1 VNLLMTGLWQDV
13 RHATRSLIRTP
24 GFTTVAL
31 LVLTLSIGVLTA
43 IFSVVDAVV
52 IRSLPFEESERLV
65 AVGERNTRESSR
77 TSQNRVAPQNYL
89 DWRDRQDVFTAL
101 GATWE
106 TSISLRRDDG
116 GEPETIRA
124 QWATSDLFSALRVSP
139 AIGRPFTSNNEIPGH
154 ARVTVISH
162 ALWQRRFGGAT
173 DIVGKPL
180 PGLLGDFEILGVM
193 PPGFSYPVHAREPTE
208 AWIPYVPR
216 PEDRVRGNSFGY
228 NLQVIGRL
236 RDGVSLAQAQ
246 QRMNHITAELAKE
259 TPRWFTDRVAMVES
273 LQEYVTRPVRQWMF
287 MLLAAAM
294 FVMLIACVNLAN
306 LMLVRATTRVRDVSV
321 RTALGASRWHLA
333 RMLIAES
340 LMLSLAGAFLGVLVA
355 HMAVD
360 ALRLITPVEVPR
372 AAAIAVDGRV
382 LIATTL
388 AAIGTGLLF
397 GMAPLL
403 HFWRWD
409 TSLVLHHRE
418 RAGTADN
425 PTQRL
430 RAGLVVAEV
439 ALAIVLLIGAGL
451 FLSSFARV
459 TAVDLGLDRHNV
471 LMVRIR
477 PYVGPPQ
484 ASTSL
489 PVTSPENA
497 RARHPEML
505 ERVLERVRAIP
516 GVNVAALAG
525 GGLPLRGDLITVNFG
540 IPGREL
546 PRNTD
551 IALNEVS
558 PDFFD
563 ALSVHLQRGRV
574 FTDADRQGSLPV
586 AIVSEAAARRYF
598 GDEDAVGKVVQ
609 LRGARTIV
617 GVVGNIRHDGPE
629 VDVRTQAY
637 VPFAQSR
644 LIAAT
649 VILQTSVNPQ
659 TILPAVKNAA
669 WSEFPNL
676 PIADADT
683 LDQYFGAL
691 VAQRG
696 FNMLLI
702 GLFGLLGLAIA
713 SLGMYGVLSY
723 VVVQRTNEIGIRLA
737 LGAVPSSIRQSILQR
752 AMSYIVLGT
761 GIGVAAAYLLA
772 RFVTTLLFEVKPD
785 DPTVYACA
793 VAVVVITGIIAA
805 FAPALRASRVDPLVA
820 LRYE

>member
-1 VNLLMTGLWQDV
+1 MSGLWQDV
-13 RHATRSLIRTP
+13 RHATRTLIRTP

-43 IFSVVDAVV
+43 IFSVVDAVI
-52 IRSLPFEESERLV
+52 IRPLPFHESERLV
-65 AVGERNTRESSR
+65 AVGERNIRESSA

-101 GATWE
+101 AATWE

-124 QWATSDLFSALRVSP
+124 QWATSDLFAALRVTP
-139 AIGRPFTSNNEIPGH
+139 ALGRPFTANNEVPGH
-154 ARVTVISH
+154 ARVAVISH

-193 PPGFSYPVHAREPTE
+193 PPGFSYPVQSREPAE
-208 AWIPYVPR
+208 AWIPYVPQSD
-216 PEDRVRGNSFGY
+216 DRVRGNSFGY

-246 QRMNHITAELAKE
+246 QRMDRITAELAKE
-259 TPRWFTDRVAMVES
+259 TPRWFTDRVATVES
-273 LQEYVTRPVRQWMF
+273 LQAYVTRPVRQWMF

-306 LMLVRATTRVRDVSV
+306 LMLVRATTRVREVGV
-321 RTALGASRWHLA
+321 RAALGASRWRLA

-340 LMLSLAGAFLGVLVA
+340 LILSLGGAFLGVLVA
-355 HMAVD
+355 HVAVD
-360 ALRLITPVEVPR
+360 VLRLITPIDVPR

-382 LIATTL
+382 LIATVL
-388 AAIGTGLLF
+388 AAIGTGLVF
-397 GMAPLL
+397 GMTPLL

-409 TSLVLHHRE
+409 TSVVLHQRE
-418 RAGTADN
+418 RAGTAGT

-430 RAGLVVAEV
+430 RAALVVAEV

-459 TAVDLGLDRHNV
+459 TTVDLGLDRHNV

-484 ASTSL
+484 ASTGL
-489 PVTSPENA
+489 PVTSPETA

-516 GVNVAALAG
+516 GVTVAALAG
-525 GGLPLRGDLITVNFG
+525 GGLPLRGDLMTVNFG

-563 ALSVHLQRGRV
+563 ALRVPLQRGRL
-574 FTDADRQGSLPV
+574 FTDADRQGSPPV
-586 AIVSEAAARRYF
+586 AIVSEAAARQYF
-598 GDEDAVGKVVQ
+598 GNADALGQVIQ
-609 LRGARTIV
+609 LRGTRTVI

-629 VDVRTQAY
+629 VEVRSQAY

-644 LIAAT
+644 LMGAT
-649 VILQTSVNPQ
+649 IVVQTSVDPRML
-659 TILPAVKNAA
+659 LPAVKNAA
-669 WSEFPNL
+669 WSEFPNV

-691 VAQRG
+691 VAQRR

-713 SLGMYGVLSY
+713 SIGMYGVLSY
-723 VVVQRTNEIGIRLA
+723 VVVQRTNEIGIRMA
-737 LGAVPSSIRQSILQR
+737 LGALPATIRRSILHR
-752 AMSYIVLGT
+752 ASVYITLGT
-761 GIGVAAAYLLA
+761 AIGVTVAYPLTQ
-772 RFVTTLLFEVKPD
+772 FVRTLLFEVQPND
-785 DPTVYACA
+785 ITVYLCA
-793 VAVVVITGIIAA
+793 VAVVMVTGMIAA
-805 FAPALRASRVDPLVA
+805 FVPARRAARVDPLVA